1 MLRALIAAL
10 FLLAPLLASAP
21 SRAQMTIELLSRAPV
36 ADAARAGDV
45 RTLRGLLAAGQSAN
59 GIDIERVPAL
69 ILAAQGGH
77 AEAIELLLAHG
88 ARDGSTAL
96 FQAAQRGHDIAVSAL
111 LAGKAAIEIEGP
123 QGETAL
129 IAAARRGHAAV
140 VSLLLKAGADWKR
153 QDHTGRT
160 ALRHA
165 QDAGRG
171 TIVTMLRRAG
181 ATQ

>member
-1 MLRALIAAL
+1 M
-10 FLLAPLLASAP
+10 
-21 SRAQMTIELLSRAPV
+21 
-36 ADAARAGDV
+36 
-45 RTLRGLLAAGQSAN
+45 
-59 GIDIERVPAL
+59 
-69 ILAAQGGH
+69 
-77 AEAIELLLAHG
+77 
-88 ARDGSTAL
+88 
-96 FQAAQRGHDIAVSAL
+96 SAL
-111 LAGKAAIEIEGP
+111 LAGKAAIEVEGP

-165 QDAGRG
+165 QEAGRG

>member
-1 MLRALIAAL
+1 MVNIKRCFAQPLAGPDTFYRGAAIK
-10 FLLAPLLASAP
+10 PC
-21 SRAQMTIELLSRAPV
+21 LSK
-36 ADAARAGDV
+36 AANKKRV
-45 RTLRGLLAAGQSAN
+45 TFGLQ
-59 GIDIERVPAL
+59 P
-69 ILAAQGGH
+69 
-77 AEAIELLLAHG
+77 
-88 ARDGSTAL
+88 
-96 FQAAQRGHDIAVSAL
+96 AQRGHDIAVSAL